1 MSIIY
6 CDEVDL
12 AIYVPP
18 KCGTQITQK
27 LMEFPEFGELFYV
40 NDATKDDRPRRFR
53 ALVFRN
59 HLERILST
67 YYDKIVDP
75 TFNNTL
81 SPGWRAMNPDTLQSY
96 GKDPT
101 YLGYHR
107 EGFATFQ
114 QFLLNLAVNTEWR
127 MGNERV
133 PHMLPYTTD
142 PTAVAGMLNLNYYMQ
157 YCEADPSS
165 VFPTTNINLAVP
177 GGHFHKI
184 IWTHELKQLLIPT
197 IVRAFNDCDKDYL
210 AISEQEAAKLQ
221 ARWEDMNVSHKLT
234 YSTEL
239 PPSQEYG
246 SDSWST
252 VTWEELFRCSK
263 DHGALPARNL
273 MYNELCEA
281 LVRSQIGYRLDN
293 WRINEG
299 LSPQRKHDLL
309 SLRK

>member
-18 KCGTQITQK
+18 KCGTQITEK

-40 NDATKDDRPRRFR
+40 NDATIDDRPRRFR
-53 ALVFRN
+53 VLVFRN

-75 TFNNTL
+75 TFNDTV
-81 SPGWRAMNPDTLQSY
+81 SPGWRVRRYGEPDG

-101 YLGYHR
+101 YLGYHP

-142 PTAVAGMLNLNYYMQ
+142 STGVSGMLNLNYYTN
-157 YCEADPSS
+157 YCEGDPSS
-165 VFPTTNINLAVP
+165 VFKINDSN
-177 GGHFHKI
+177 HFHSV
-184 IWTHELKQLLIPT
+184 IWTHELREKLIPT
-197 IVRAFNDCDKDYL
+197 IVHAFNDCDKDYL
-210 AISEQEAAKLQ
+210 AISEHEAIKLQ
-221 ARWEDMNVSHKLT
+221 SRWESCRVGHKIVYL
-234 YSTEL
+234 TEL
-239 PPSQEYG
+239 PPPQKYG
-246 SDSWST
+246 SNSWST
-252 VTWEELFRCSK
+252 VTWEELFKCFQEN
-263 DHGALPARNL
+263 GGLPSRHL
-273 MYNELCEA
+273 MYNELCET

-293 WRINEG
+293 MRINDNLEE
-299 LSPQRKHDLL
+299 LKMHDLI
-309 SLRK
+309 SLRP